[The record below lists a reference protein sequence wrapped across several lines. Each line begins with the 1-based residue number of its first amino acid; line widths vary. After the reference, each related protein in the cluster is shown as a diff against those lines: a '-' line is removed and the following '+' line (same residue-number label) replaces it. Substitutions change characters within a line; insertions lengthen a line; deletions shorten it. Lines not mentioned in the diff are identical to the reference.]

1 MEGREQFQVR
11 RGPKKMRRADVR
23 SSYVQ
28 VGLTA
33 GEKDA
38 LNRLGEVRGTSGSS
52 VMRVLLQ
59 RYLKQRN
66 IPF

>member
-1 MEGREQFQVR
+1 
-11 RGPKKMRRADVR
+11 MRRADVR